1 MSKRP
6 SESLVEDG
14 PTGKIARV
22 DDSVPGVVKK
32 TGRFIMYPLIIG

>member
-14 PTGKIARV
+14 PTVKIARV
-22 DDSVPGVVKK
+22 DDSVSGVVKK
-32 TGRFIMYPLIIG
+32 PGRLLFFSL